1 MYNKTRKRANDVNGS
16 SLTSGVASGREAIRE
31 SQIVNMRNPWGGV
44 LKIGIWNVRSM
55 IQPSSFEPVI
65 KTTAWPH

>member
-44 LKIGIWNVRSM
+44 LKIGI
-55 IQPSSFEPVI
+55 
-65 KTTAWPH
+65 